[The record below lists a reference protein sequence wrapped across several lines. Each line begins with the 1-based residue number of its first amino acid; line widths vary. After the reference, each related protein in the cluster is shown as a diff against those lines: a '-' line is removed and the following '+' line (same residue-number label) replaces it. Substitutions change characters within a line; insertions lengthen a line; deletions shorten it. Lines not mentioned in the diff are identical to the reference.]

1 MLAIAEGGPEIFLL
15 LFFSIEVGMLLDP
28 VLLVTYLPLEMKVWI
43 KSDIF
48 SRIIG
53 VMKSDSVFPFLR

>member
-15 LFFSIEVGMLLDP
+15 LFFSAEVGMLLDS
-28 VLLVTYLPLEMKVWI
+28 VLLVTYLPLGMKVWI

-53 VMKSDSVFPFLR
+53 VMKNDSVFPFLR